1 MVTMRLSGGAKA
13 RRPLAAPKGAK
24 TRPTSAKVREALFA
38 VLGKRIEE
46 ARVLDLFA
54 GSGALGLEAISRGA
68 GSVVFVDNDADAV
81 MAIRRNAVQVIEQKE
96 RFRIMPMPAI
106 RALRA
111 LRGTF
116 DIVLVDP
123 PYERGSREELAT
135 LMQRGLVA
143 TDGVVVVEH
152 RTGED
157 APLPGSLKVLKSAK
171 YGDTTLTFAAVRPAR
186 ESVPEDRAAESA
198 LAPKSRQA
206 PRREKSPRT

>member
-1 MVTMRLSGGAKA
+1 
-13 RRPLAAPKGAK
+13 
-24 TRPTSAKVREALFA
+24 
-38 VLGKRIEE
+38 
-46 ARVLDLFA
+46 VLDLFA
-54 GSGALGLEAISRGA
+54 GTGALGLEAMSRGA

-81 MAIRRNAVQVIEQKE
+81 MAVRRNAVRVIEQKE
-96 RFRIMPMPAI
+96 RFRIMPMPAV
-106 RALRA
+106 RALRV

-123 PYERGSREELAT
+123 PYDRGAREELAT

-157 APLPGSLKVLKSAK
+157 APLPGSLKVVKSAK

-186 ESVPEDRAAESA
+186 ESVPEDRAAEIS
-198 LAPKSRQA
+198 APKARQPA
-206 PRREKSPRT
+206 RREKSRR